1 MQSYRVLHGLVLHV
15 RLSVL
20 AGMPRCPPPGFSARV
35 TGGAPA
41 GAPAGLG
48 NSNNFGRF
56 FFRKLLL
63 LSVSGECAS
72 MVVPARMSC
81 FCATRDRAN
90 GLPSR
95 VESRPRP
102 PLLTAKFIKD
112 K

>member
-1 MQSYRVLHGLVLHV
+1 MFVYLFWLVCHVARLPDFPPVLLAVRRRARPPASATAITLVV
-15 RLSVL
+15 S
-20 AGMPRCPPPGFSARV
+20 
-35 TGGAPA
+35 
-41 GAPAGLG
+41 
-48 NSNNFGRF
+48 